1 MEEGRGHFAPHP
13 LAVSDSTVTSTS
25 ALPGDSEAAEGG
37 ISTAG
42 AFERERPFK
51 QVPSSKDEAN
61 ARMLYRKIV
70 SLEKELRALLK
81 KQNKPLQQAA
91 VQLRSSIQK
100 HYEEV
105 LFLDHE
111 FALSKDIEQGL
122 WKTVFYKVIEDYR
135 LHIRKYS
142 AAITKKGLAPES
154 SLGQQLH
161 KYCTDFKKFLK
172 IASDF
177 YVGLIRKFQQHFG
190 IALDGSVIYSSSE
203 RPSILRA
210 GEKVS
215 ISKDKRYISC
225 HRCLIFLGDIA
236 RYHKDLIGDEAQ
248 KDWQKAE
255 VFYQQAFRLVPEN
268 GNPHNQMAVLATYV
282 DDELNAVYRYFRSLA
297 VRNPFVT
304 ARDNLVVLFEKNR
317 QKAQMLTAAD
327 NAKPKPSPKK
337 RTRRPY
343 VSFLVVLVFF
353 SCVLLISI
361 DAKLSFNSGG
371 RRINEPRVEER
382 NVELSAFFTR
392 FVRLHGI
399 LFTKISL
406 ETFDDIQQEV
416 LQDLEALLRAGRLG
430 EDQLLKLLLII
441 IFVIHNTAWSEPTS
455 ATTANNNTSTSSITL
470 SSHSPSPRAASRRS
484 CYAQLVRAEEARSAE
499 AQSCALRFL
508 LLVMLRVLSVLQPSI
523 EVVSSSS
530 ETAKQAS
537 QPLLSSQSN
546 NDNKAKSKTPNST
559 ERIKR
564 SQRQLLTLS
573 LPILLFCD
581 WFQAHAS
588 ELDAFHHP
596 TSATTAA
603 ATNTA
608 NNSSPSSSWQQQQ
621 QLVELWEKIW
631 NALAPLLSF
640 IAQYFEIP
648 SLSSIP
654 SRLEGK
660 ALWEEIEV
668 RGFLPLMSASSIT
681 KETKVTSSP
690 QRQAS
695 YDSNTPA
702 KTSQTALLEAEKEYY
717 MNQRFI
723 KLLHFGKWTTLV
735 APPEQV
741 TLHYDLES
749 SQFSRQHV
757 TASQLQNGTNMN
769 EENEDAGKK
778 QEEQDEDEEEAVEDE
793 VILFKPHPEF
803 TPPGVMLE
811 DKESEEEES
820 ESEEEGFSEE
830 EEGILSDGSK
840 QAPPTKSPSLLD
852 QEEEEEEEEDTTGYN
867 NLDKYLNNLIDEEP
881 MPKPQVGATE
891 QEEKNDAIDEQ
902 TKLSPSSMWMD
913 QNDQRMA
920 RPLGPTSPTSKA
932 IGSEKQSGEQQESYS
947 PFFSMHYRPISLG
960 GLYNRQQ
967 FPSQESV
974 ERSKAMMQ
982 QEKQQPQLPQSNAA
996 AFYSSFASSPLNP
1009 WAAPSS
1015 STAFPSSPF
1024 ASSTP
1029 NNAVSFVG
1037 GRITAEQLEGEE
1049 DELSRKLRAQSLLS
1063 SRPPPPGFSSVV
1075 PTSSSAAVVAPSS
1088 PTSSSTASFNAQQAS
1103 ASAKRNLAPPPGLE
1117 AFVSNQSTP
1126 PRSPS
1131 PSSLSPSHLQQQQ
1144 QHRQEMFGG
1153 WWTHNNG
1160 SDVAAPH
1167 LPLPPPPSLLP
1178 HQQSPFM
1185 DYFHSNNSNSM
1196 NAGHHQAFLSSSS
1209 SSTQMSQQPQQQQQ
1223 RDKMLNDYLRS
1234 ATNFFV

>member
-13 LAVSDSTVTSTS
+13 LAVSDSTITGTS
-25 ALPGDSEAAEGG
+25 ASPGDSEAAEGG
-37 ISTAG
+37 RSTAG

-51 QVPSSKDEAN
+51 KVPSSKDEAN

-190 IALDGSVIYSSSE
+190 IALDGSVIYSSSSE

-297 VRNPFVT
+297 VRNPFIT

-337 RTRRPY
+337 RTRRP
-343 VSFLVVLVFF
+343 
-353 SCVLLISI
+353 
-361 DAKLSFNSGG
+361 GG

-382 NVELSAFFTR
+382 SVELSAFFTR

-406 ETFDDIQQEV
+406 ETFDDIQHEV

-441 IFVIHNTAWSEPTS
+441 IFVIHNAAWNEPSS
-455 ATTANNNTSTSSITL
+455 ATTASNNTSTSSTTL
-470 SSHSPSPRAASRRS
+470 SSPRAASRRS
-484 CYAQLVRAEEARSAE
+484 CYAQLVLAEEARSAE

-530 ETAKQAS
+530 EKAKQAS

-588 ELDAFHHP
+588 ELDVFHHP
-596 TSATTAA
+596 TSPTTAA
-603 ATNTA
+603 ATNSA

-621 QLVELWEKIW
+621 QLAELWEKIW
-631 NALAPLLSF
+631 NTLAPLLSF

-654 SRLEGK
+654 ARLEGK

-668 RGFLPLMSASSIT
+668 RGFLPLMNASSIT
-681 KETKVTSSP
+681 KESTANGEIEAFVTSSP

-695 YDSNTPA
+695 YDLNTPA

-769 EENEDAGKK
+769 EEDEDAGKK

-840 QAPPTKSPSLLD
+840 QEPSKQAPPTKSPSLLD
-852 QEEEEEEEEDTTGYN
+852 QEEEEEEEEEDTTGYN

-881 MPKPQVGATE
+881 MPKPQVGTME
-891 QEEKNDAIDEQ
+891 QEEKNDAIEEQ

-960 GLYNRQQ
+960 GLYNHQQ

-982 QEKQQPQLPQSNAA
+982 QEKQQQQPQSNAA
-996 AFYSSFASSPLNP
+996 TFYSSFASSPLNP

-1029 NNAVSFVG
+1029 NNAASFVG

-1049 DELSRKLRAQSLLS
+1049 DELSRKLRAQILS

-1075 PTSSSAAVVAPSS
+1075 PTSSSAAVVVPSS
-1088 PTSSSTASFNAQQAS
+1088 PTSSSTASLNAQQAS

-1144 QHRQEMFGG
+1144 RQEMFGG
-1153 WWTHNNG
+1153 WWTHNNSNNG

-1196 NAGHHQAFLSSSS
+1196 NASHHQAFLSSSS

-1223 RDKMLNDYLRS
+1223 RDKMLHDYLRS